1 MATTLARVI
10 PLVRKA
16 VAPLRPLPE
25 PADLY
30 CRVVIALFLHTPQK
44 ASGLCEACGEGWPC
58 AQLKR
63 ACFLIEAF

>member
-10 PLVRKA
+10 PLVRKE
-16 VAPLRPLPE
+16 VAPLPSLPK

-44 ASGLCEACGEGWPC
+44 ALWLCKTCGEAWPC
-58 AQLKR
+58 AQMKQ